1 MPIEAPSISTAL
13 RGPFKHSFTNRTTI
27 KAILL
32 PSRRINFDD
41 DDDDDDADDDEWP
54 NFLFMHTFFYVCF
67 YCCFHVGQGNRAGVV
82 VKMNTLKMIKVKSI
96 IQVSGL
102 RAR

>member
-41 DDDDDDADDDEWP
+41 DDDDDADDDEWP
-54 NFLFMHTFFYVCF
+54 NFLFMHTFFMCVSIVVF
-67 YCCFHVGQGNRAGVV
+67 MSGRGIGQGW
-82 VKMNTLKMIKVKSI
+82 
-96 IQVSGL
+96 
-102 RAR
+102 